1 MKGKKITD
9 AIINN
14 IKLLTSYMQAQICN
28 VYDEDENEF
37 LLECRYE
44 DPLIDSSV
52 LWKVEL
58 EGQKILVS
66 DFFSN
71 EITVPNESIV
81 FLRDRFCIDE
91 KELLK
96 KISEIKFS
104 GINFSFPQIEL
115 YA

>member
-1 MKGKKITD
+1 MKGKKITE
-9 AIINN
+9 AIIKNV
-14 IKLLTSYMQAQICN
+14 KLMASYMQVQICN
-28 VYDEDENEF
+28 VYDEEENEF

-44 DPLIDSSV
+44 DSLINSSI

-71 EITVPNESIV
+71 EITVPNESIL
-81 FLRDRFCIDE
+81 FLRERFCIDE

-96 KISEIKFS
+96 KISKINFS

>member
-1 MKGKKITD
+1 MKGKKITE
-9 AIINN
+9 AIIKNV
-14 IKLLTSYMQAQICN
+14 KLMASYMQAQICN
-28 VYDEDENEF
+28 IYDEEENKF

-44 DPLIDSSV
+44 DPLINSSI

-71 EITVPNESIV
+71 EITIPNESIL
-81 FLRDRFCIDE
+81 FLRERFYIDE

-96 KISEIKFS
+96 KISELKFS

-115 YA
+115 YV